1 MIAYFIRRIVL
12 LIPTL
17 WIFSIISFLI
27 MQAPPGDFLTSY
39 IAQLSANGEQI
50 DLAQIESLRATYGL
64 DRPWTE
70 QYWIWI
76 SGFFRGDFGVSF
88 EWNLPVRDLIG
99 ERLALT
105 VFVSLATILFTWV
118 VSLAIGIYSAVNQYS
133 KLDYLFTFVG
143 FLGLAVP
150 NFMLALILM
159 YIAFQFFGISVGGLF
174 SPEYVNAP
182 WSLEKFVDLLHHI
195 WIPIIVIGTAGT
207 ASLIRIMRAN
217 LLDELNK
224 PYVVT
229 ALAKGVPRWRAIFKY
244 PVRIAINPLLS
255 TVGWLLPAVIS
266 GDIIV
271 SIVLSLQ
278 TIGPLYFR
286 ALLNQD
292 MFLAGSI
299 LMFLAL
305 LTVIG
310 TLISDLLLAWVDPRI
325 RYN

>member
-50 DLAQIESLRATYGL
+50 DLDQIESLRATYGL

>member
-1 MIAYFIRRIVL
+1 MTAYLIRRAL
-12 LIPTL
+12 MLIPTL
-17 WIFSIISFLI
+17 FIISIISFLI

-39 IAQLSANGEQI
+39 IAQLAANGEQV
-50 DLAQIESLRATYGL
+50 DLEQIESLRATYGL
-64 DRPWTE
+64 DRPWYE
-70 QYWIWI
+70 QYWLWI
-76 SGFFRGDFGVSF
+76 TGFFSGDFGVSF
-88 EWNLPVRDLIG
+88 EWNMPVSELIG
-99 ERLALT
+99 QRLALT
-105 VFVSLATILFTWV
+105 VFISFTTIVFTWV
-118 VSLAIGIYSAVNQYS
+118 VALAIGIYSAVYQYS
-133 KLDYLFTFVG
+133 FLDYVFTTIG

-150 NFMLALILM
+150 NFMLALIFM

-182 WSLEKFVDLLHHI
+182 WDWAKFVDLLQHI
-195 WIPIIVIGTAGT
+195 WIPVIVIGTAGT
-207 ASLIRIMRAN
+207 AGLIRVMRAN
-217 LLDELNK
+217 LLDELKK

-229 ALAKGVPRWRAIFKY
+229 AMAKGVPRWKAIFKY

-255 TVGWLLPAVIS
+255 SVGWLLPAVIS

-271 SIVLSLQ
+271 SVVLSLQ

-299 LMFLAL
+299 LMFLAV

-325 RYN
+325 RYE